1 VGEVKSPLVV
11 ALALLW
17 AAPAKPETS
26 VPTAPVSA
34 VRPGQKAIVRTVFA
48 GDSVETF
55 DAEILGVLP
64 GGRSEGDMILARATS
79 PRVEQ
84 TGVAQGMSGSPV
96 YVDGK
101 LIGALSSGWT
111 FSKEP
116 VFGITPIGE
125 MLKVLDQP
133 DLPPGDG
140 TPGPVGVEPTAA
152 VPRFRELTW
161 AGSEAT
167 TTTTAEPAPTLAAAP
182 ARHWLPLPLAASGL
196 HPAALASVRALF
208 EPEGFAVVPGGRART
223 TDTHPTLEP
232 GDAVAVDVMRGDLNL
247 SAIGTVTYREGDRVL
262 IFGHP
267 FFQSGDVRL
276 PLSTAHIT
284 TILGSLSNSFKL
296 GSPGTP
302 VGTATQDRRTAVA
315 GKLGPAPPLLPIRVR
330 VSGAGPRPQVFDYQS
345 IDDRSLLS
353 QLVATAALNSLL
365 ESGGAAA
372 MQTVSWTLSIWRGGR
387 VLRVSDVSAAE
398 SPLNDVAGDLG
409 APVRFLFANP
419 FARFHADSISIELET
434 HAGRALATLRSASL
448 VASRVRPGSVAHVRA
463 ELERW
468 RGARETVTLDV
479 PVPEELPDGRYLLH
493 VGGGAEADRFTA
505 ARLPGRFRVVS
516 LQDAWDRLAEVRRS
530 DVLLAGLWARAPE
543 VDTDGGDLPE
553 LPTSALALLAP
564 PQQAGD
570 RVRRGDWAL
579 VEEVRRPEDVVVRG
593 ELLLELVVD
602 RQAP

>member
-1 VGEVKSPLVV
+1 MGEVKSPLVV